1 MSFMSTVHEVEFSLE
16 ILNLIHFQS
25 KCYSNLE
32 NKYLLHEY
40 NFIIIIRLLDDS
52 HTYHA
57 FISILGIIKG

>member
-32 NKYLLHEY
+32 NKYLTRVQFYH
-40 NFIIIIRLLDDS
+40 NNKIIR
-52 HTYHA
+52 
-57 FISILGIIKG
+57 